1 MNGHVL
7 ALPNINKPFV
17 VQTNASDY
25 ALRGMLL
32 QEGYPVAFESH
43 KLFQVESHDIS
54 QEKELLIVIHCLWI

>member
-7 ALPNINKPFV
+7 ALSNINKPFV

-25 ALRGMLL
+25 ALRGVLL

-43 KLFQVESHDIS
+43 KLFQVESHNIS
-54 QEKELLIVIHCLWI
+54 